1 MKASGFVRQL
11 HLFNTFFG
19 LKLCTVIFAPTE
31 QLSCTLQSKDTTIQ
45 EAREAALVKEKV
57 SRRQRT
63 DSAFQDFYKTI
74 VAASQNLT
82 DEPVLPRQRKLPR
95 RIDDGA
101 PSHQPSTPAK
111 LYRQKYLEALNIVCE
126 EINRRFHQKELKVFV
141 DIEHLLLD
149 SANGITRDI
158 PESITATYRGDVDKE
173 CLSLYL

>member
-1 MKASGFVRQL
+1 MDSTFTGAIKAILDNYETLLSTLDEVHKTGRDEYAMKASGFVRQL

-31 QLSCTLQSKDTTIQ
+31 QLSCTLQSKDTTVQ
-45 EAREAALVKEKV
+45 EAREAALVTEKV
-57 SRRQRT
+57 LQRQRT

-82 DEPVLPRQRKLPR
+82 DEPVLPKQRKLPR

-111 LYRQKYLEALNIVCE
+111 LYRQKYFEALDVVCE
-126 EINRRFHQKELKVFV
+126 EIKGGSTKKN
-141 DIEHLLLD
+141 
-149 SANGITRDI
+149 
-158 PESITATYRGDVDKE
+158 
-173 CLSLYL
+173 